1 MARIVF
7 IYGLISGLVIIA
19 GIIGT
24 IVVSGDQPHGNVWLG
39 YLIMLLGMAA
49 VFMGVK
55 AQRDQNNGGVIRFW
69 PALGTGLLIAG
80 VASLAYVAIW
90 EVYLA
95 MTDYSF
101 MPEYT
106 AAYLE
111 QQRSAGVSGE
121 AYRELQA
128 QMQAYVEQYR
138 SPLYR
143 LPMTFV
149 EIAPVGLLVSI
160 VSAVLLRNSRFLPA
174 TAHA

>member
-1 MARIVF
+1 MARIV
-7 IYGLISGLVIIA
+7 IVYGLISGLVIIA

-24 IVVSGDQPHGNVWLG
+24 IVFSGDQPHGNVYLG

-55 AQRDQNNGGVIRFW
+55 AHRDRNNGGVIRFW

-95 MTDYSF
+95 LTDYSF

-106 AAYLE
+106 AAILE
-111 QQRSAGVSGE
+111 RERAAGVSGE
-121 AYRELQA
+121 AYRALQA
-128 QMQAYVEQYR
+128 QMQTYVEQYR

-174 TAHA
+174 RARA

>member
-55 AQRDQNNGGVIRFW
+55 AHRDQNNGGVIRFW

-95 MTDYSF
+95 MTDYTF

>member
-55 AQRDQNNGGVIRFW
+55 AHRDQNNGGVIRFW

>member
-55 AQRDQNNGGVIRFW
+55 AHRDQNNGGVIRFW

-128 QMQAYVEQYR
+128 QMQTYVEQYR

-143 LPMTFV
+143 LPMTFL

>member
-1 MARIVF
+1 MARIV
-7 IYGLISGLVIIA
+7 IVYGLISGLVIIA

-24 IVVSGDQPHGNVWLG
+24 IVSSGDQPHGNVWLG

-55 AQRDQNNGGVIRFW
+55 AHRDRNNGGVIRFW

-80 VASLAYVAIW
+80 VASLAYVLIW

-95 MTDYSF
+95 LTDYSF

-111 QQRSAGVSGE
+111 QQRAAGVSGE

-128 QMQAYVEQYR
+128 QMQTYVEQYR

-160 VSAVLLRNSRFLPA
+160 VSAILLRNSRFLPA
-174 TAHA
+174 RARA